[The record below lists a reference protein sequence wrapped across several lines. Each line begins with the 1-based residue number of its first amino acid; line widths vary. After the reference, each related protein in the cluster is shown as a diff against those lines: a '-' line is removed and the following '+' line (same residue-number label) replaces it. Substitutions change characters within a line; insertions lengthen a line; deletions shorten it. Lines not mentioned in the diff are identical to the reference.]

1 MTWIPAVVVLGL
13 LLLIWGVLRLSAP
26 RGVTETAGAPRSEK
40 PELNLGDLIQR
51 LALTPE
57 DVQAISAPIY
67 REVHIPKSNGGTRRL
82 EIPDDNTMAM
92 QRRIL
97 HQLLAKLKSHPAAAG
112 FETGRSIVDAAAP
125 HTNKRIVIRI
135 DIEKFFESTSAERV
149 GEYFRYIGWDD
160 SAVQFLLTMTT
171 HDGHLPQGA
180 PTSPK
185 LSNLANARVDAA
197 LLKVAERFHGHY
209 SRYAD
214 DITLSFNFRSGRKAR
229 GIVQI
234 VRRVLLQAGY
244 RMNSRKTR
252 IMRRHQRQHVMGL
265 TVNEHV
271 ALPRR
276 RRRQL
281 RAARHQLS
289 RGLPASF
296 SVNEL
301 QGWTAF
307 EKMVEDQR

>member
-1 MTWIPAVVVLGL
+1 MTWIAAVVVLGL
-13 LLLIWGVLRLSAP
+13 LLLIWGVRGLSPGTGAKSA
-26 RGVTETAGAPRSEK
+26 GVARAEK
-40 PELNLGDLIQR
+40 SELNLGDLIQR

-57 DVQAISAPIY
+57 DVKSIAAPVY
-67 REVHIPKSNGGTRRL
+67 REVHVPKSSGGTRRL

-97 HQLLAKLKSHPAAAG
+97 HQLLAKLKSHPAATG

-125 HTNKRIVIRI
+125 HTNKRIVVRI

-197 LLKVAERFHGHY
+197 LNKVAERFHGHY

-234 VRRVLLQAGY
+234 VRRVLSQAGY
-244 RMNSRKTR
+244 RMNGRKTR
-252 IMRRHQRQHVMGL
+252 IMRRHQRQQVMGL

-271 ALPRR
+271 AVPRR

-281 RAARHQLS
+281 RAARH
-289 RGLPASF
+289 RIRKGLPASF
-296 SVNEL
+296 SADEL